1 MEAVG
6 AERCGGGVKEF
17 QVEFLSS
24 ENAPLTATAK
34 VIVGG
39 SRSVEKDAV
48 SLSMDGKTC
57 SEARCGF
64 EAKKGQTYRLMAASG
79 LRKIE
84 DLCIVVARP

>member
-1 MEAVG
+1 M
-6 AERCGGGVKEF
+6 
-17 QVEFLSS
+17 EFLSS

-39 SRSVEKDAV
+39 SRSLEKNSV
-48 SLSMDGKTC
+48 TLSMDGKTC

-64 EAKKGQTYRLMAASG
+64 EAMKGQTYRLVATSG

>member
-34 VIVGG
+34 VMVGG

-48 SLSMDGKTC
+48 TLSMDGKTC
-57 SEARCGF
+57 FEARCGF
-64 EAKKGQTYRLMAASG
+64 EAKKGQTYRLVAASG

-84 DLCIVVARP
+84 DLCIIVARP